1 MPELLE
7 KANEIVPSSYYDLI
21 ARVVPG
27 CVAIAAA
34 GWVFPALAIH
44 PDTATEL
51 LLLVGGGYV
60 LGVWLS
66 SVSTLLL
73 LPLQWIPGLDKYSD
87 RAVWAGIRRRAAHV
101 DGSTVIKMAAE
112 CTAAENIC
120 VVALVLNVAVWQSPR
135 SPVTPFQLR
144 VLVAALPFTILIA
157 AVRRYMLIVRIN
169 EPVGVPVPV
178 KTHVETKLTPADLRQ
193 ILLRDGVLLKA
204 SDEATSITKR
214 PITVEQL
221 RESLA
226 AALPADDKS

>member
-7 KANEIVPSSYYDLI
+7 KATEIVPSSYYDLI

-34 GWVFPALAIH
+34 GWVFPALAIQ
-44 PDTATEL
+44 PDNATKL
-51 LLLVGGGYV
+51 LLLVGAGYV
-60 LGVWLS
+60 VGVWLS

-73 LPLQWIPGLDKYSD
+73 LPIQWTPGLDKYSD

-120 VVALVLNVAVWQSPR
+120 VVALLLNLAALQY
-135 SPVTPFQLR
+135 PVTPFKLR

-157 AVRRYMLIVRIN
+157 AVRRYMLIVRID
-169 EPVGVPVPV
+169 EPVGAPAPV
-178 KTHVETKLTPADLRQ
+178 KTHVETQLTPADLRKILSSNA
-193 ILLRDGVLLKA
+193 ILLEA
-204 SDEATSITKR
+204 SREAKKINQT
-214 PITVEQL
+214 ITVEQL
-221 RESLA
+221 REALA
-226 AALPADDKS
+226 AALPTDEKK